1 MDSAPKRNFGD
12 EEVFIGAGVQIFEY
26 QAKEMA
32 LKEHSSSRDGI
43 GAGMKVVADELA
55 FPLVKQNSH
64 PR

>member
-1 MDSAPKRNFGD
+1 
-12 EEVFIGAGVQIFEY
+12 VFIGAGIQIFEY